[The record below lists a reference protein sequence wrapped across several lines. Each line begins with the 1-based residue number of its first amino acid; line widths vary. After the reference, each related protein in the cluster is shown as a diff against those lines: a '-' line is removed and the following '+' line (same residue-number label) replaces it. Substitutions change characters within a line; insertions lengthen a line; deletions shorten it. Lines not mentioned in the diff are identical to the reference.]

1 MNPSLRDVL
10 APLIDGFQHLRR
22 FLHPGPFEFVKAVPD
37 FLPFSRVQRLDVFD
51 DLRGAHTERLVE
63 RPISRKLAFRPP
75 SANIPTM
82 ADDRELLKALQRGDD
97 RAWDEAFRRLYPA
110 AFAAARHPLASL
122 TPAEAEDVAVEALTL
137 LLPKVKQ
144 VRAFDELRLLVI
156 TIASRK
162 AISEKRRQLA
172 DKRGGGDVTSLDA
185 LRDDE
190 TIRFEP
196 AEQVLERLNPAD
208 LRELGR
214 LLDTALAT
222 LEPRQAEL
230 VRDFL
235 MRHLSYKE
243 LATKYKMP
251 IGSVGV
257 SLARSLEKIRGHL
270 QAMPKLWKE
279 LSAYLR

>member
-1 MNPSLRDVL
+1 MWTDRDLL
-10 APLIDGFQHLRR
+10 A
-22 FLHPGPFEFVKAVPD
+22 
-37 FLPFSRVQRLDVFD
+37 
-51 DLRGAHTERLVE
+51 
-63 RPISRKLAFRPP
+63 
-75 SANIPTM
+75 
-82 ADDRELLKALQRGDD
+82 ALGKGDEE
-97 RAWDEAFRRLYPA
+97 AWDEAFQRLYPS

-122 TPAEAEDVAVEALTL
+122 TPAEAEDVAIEALTL

-144 VRAFDELRLLVI
+144 VAEFEELRLLVI

-185 LRDDE
+185 MQDDE

-196 AEQVLERLNPAD
+196 EEKLAGNLSPAD
-208 LRELGR
+208 LRELSK
-214 LLDTALAT
+214 LLDAALSG
-222 LEPRQAEL
+222 LEPRQADL

-235 MRHLSYKE
+235 VHHIPYKE
-243 LATKYKMP
+243 LADKYRMP
-251 IGSVGV
+251 IGSIGV
-257 SLARSLEKIRGHL
+257 NLARSLDKIRTQL